1 MQYVFLEHMP
11 APVDTDLLEIKQTF
25 IAATLG
31 LLCAGNVAYAATTV
45 GKMVD
50 LGTLNTANI
59 GSTYTIGT
67 DALALGDSFQD
78 IYVFDIAGAYSF
90 AVGTTVSIDI
100 ANLYELTNLEARLL
114 DFSGAVIDDSFSL
127 VSTVANGYT
136 VNSLFIDTAL
146 ATGNDYRFVVSGT
159 VSGTVGGSYGGVLQ
173 ATPIP
178 EANTYVLM
186 LAGLGLLGLATRR
199 RKIQPA

>member
-1 MQYVFLEHMP
+1 MQHVCLAHMST
-11 APVDTDLLEIKQTF
+11 PVDTDLMIIKQTF

-31 LLCAGNVAYAATTV
+31 LLCVGNVAYAATTV

-78 IYVFDIAGAYSF
+78 IYVFDITSAYSF

-127 VSTVANGYT
+127 VSTVATDIQSIRCSSIRRLQPGIT
-136 VNSLFIDTAL
+136 TSL
-146 ATGNDYRFVVSGT
+146 S
-159 VSGTVGGSYGGVLQ
+159 S
-173 ATPIP
+173 P
-178 EANTYVLM
+178 E
-186 LAGLGLLGLATRR
+186 R
-199 RKIQPA
+199 